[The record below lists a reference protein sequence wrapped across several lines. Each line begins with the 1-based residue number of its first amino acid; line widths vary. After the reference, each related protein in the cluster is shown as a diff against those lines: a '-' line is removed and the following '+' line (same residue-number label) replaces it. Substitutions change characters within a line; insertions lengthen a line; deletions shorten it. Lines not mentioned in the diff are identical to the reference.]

1 MARRE
6 IGTRWDR
13 ENRNNINENFKELYN
28 VQNRAIEEATQA
40 VIDSAKLIWLEPV
53 DTFADIA
60 TTYPSP
66 EVGHTVFVRDTG
78 KVYRFYDGAWMEIQQ
93 IDAGPVNEVDTRLS
107 AEIEEN
113 RQNIEDVDNKILILS
128 NDEVYVENYP
138 KQTGEQADS
147 DRIQRAINASV
158 GKKLKFKKT
167 TYILDKTVII
177 PSNIEIDFNGCTF
190 LRKAGTT
197 PFDMLVNSDTVNG
210 NINIVLK
217 NLLIDGNKD
226 VDSLEASTVSH
237 RFSGLKLVKVT
248 NSKLGNITVTRTV
261 NAEDQGDVEA
271 NRPAAGIYFVNCT
284 DIDCENIN
292 GYNNN
297 KTAIFVNKSRVRING
312 SLTYN
317 NLGSGISSIGADESE
332 YHNITSYNNGY
343 SNISV
348 NGLRSKVS
356 NVLTYGSGYSGLN
369 IGHNG
374 VPADDTIVFNVH
386 AYNNVYEGLTIA
398 GSARVQVT
406 GIEVYGNQR
415 NNIRI
420 FDGATNSKLV
430 NVISKNSAGGQG
442 ILYDSG
448 KGHKLISADI
458 YKNAVSGVYVNIG
471 VTVDMLDVNS
481 YNNGQITSSNS
492 GGIILNTSNNC
503 VLFNVKAWDDQTT
516 KTQENG
522 LWIASGDGHKII
534 YCQFTNNKTYDVR
547 KTTSPTNITE
557 INIPSQITS
566 VSSGL
571 NGWTLTNVKY
581 WRDENGVVS
590 LNGRCDGGT
599 VGTAAFN
606 LPVGFRPSQTIRYST
621 VANGA
626 FAYADITTNGDVIL
640 YISNSAHYIDG
651 ISFKV

>member
-1 MARRE
+1 MAQYTTNYNLYRPS
-6 IGTRWDR
+6 
-13 ENRNNINENFKELYN
+13 RNDN
-28 VQNRAIEEATQA
+28 
-40 VIDSAKLIWLEPV
+40 
-53 DTFADIA
+53 DI
-60 TTYPSP
+60 
-66 EVGHTVFVRDTG
+66 
-78 KVYRFYDGAWMEIQQ
+78 
-93 IDAGPVNEVDTRLS
+93 EVDTSLDINFQKIDE
-107 AEIEEN
+107 EIKKRADE
-113 RQNIEDVDNKILILS
+113 IGILS
-128 NDEVYVENYP
+128 NDEIYVESYP

-147 DRIQRAINASV
+147 DRIQRAINDSV

-167 TYILDKTVII
+167 TYILDKTVTI

-190 LRKAGTT
+190 LRKAGTM

-210 NINIVLK
+210 NTNIVLK

-226 VDSLEASTVSH
+226 VDSLVASTVSH

-248 NSKLGNITVTRTV
+248 NSKLENITVTRTV

-284 DIDCENIN
+284 DIDCKNIN
-292 GYNNN
+292 GYNNDR
-297 KTAIFVNKSRVRING
+297 TAIFVNKSRVRIDG
-312 SLTYN
+312 SLTYD
-317 NLGSGISSIGADESE
+317 NLGSGISSKGADESE

-374 VPADDTIVFNVH
+374 APADDTIVVNVH
-386 AYNNVYEGLTIA
+386 AYDNIYEGLTIA

-406 GIEVYGNQR
+406 GIEVHGNQR

-420 FDGATNSKLV
+420 FDGSTDSKLV
-430 NVISKNSAGGQG
+430 NVVSRDSIGGQG

-448 KGHKLISADI
+448 KGHELISAKV
-458 YKNAVSGVYVNIG
+458 YKNAVSGVYVNID
-471 VTVDMLDVNS
+471 VAVNMVNVDS
-481 YNNGQITSSNS
+481 YNNGQVTSTNS
-492 GGIILNTSNNC
+492 GGIILNTAKDC
-503 VLFNVKAWDDQTT
+503 VLINVKAWDDQAT
-516 KTQENG
+516 KTQESG
-522 LWIASGDGHKII
+522 IWFASGSGHKII
-534 YCQFTNNKTYDVR
+534 YCLFNGNKTYDIK
-547 KTTSPTNITE
+547 KTSSPSNLTE
-557 INIPSQITS
+557 IHYPTAITS
-566 VSSGL
+566 ITTGL

-581 WRDENGVVS
+581 WKDENGVVY
-590 LNGRCDGGT
+590 LNGKCDGGT

-606 LPVGFRPSQTIRYST
+606 LPVGFRPSQTIRCST